1 MARQG
6 HCDSFPHGS
15 LLAAQVGYRLG
26 GVTPNRSLSQADQE
40 RQIDYRLGAGA
51 VDSRQV
57 WFLGS
62 GGTASLLGYRPGERV
77 TPEDAQV
84 VRDAMFGMDRL
95 TGERIPLHE
104 VGNPVARVAARPVAE
119 MLQVAMSAARASAEE
134 CFSSRDAWARWKAV
148 ERSGARS
155 NGTVVFATA
164 AGLLR
169 SNELAWRNYENACA
183 SNRTKVQQAAVK
195 PAFRINRAEVMERLG
210 AHHRALHEGGQ
221 PQDFGG
227 KSIDTSLSDLDLG
240 TWIWAQVEAESRRKV
255 VKENAGYEFTLTC
268 PKSFSVA
275 ALLDAPDRR
284 EEWLDTMREAVTGA
298 MDELMRRVAHGR
310 TGHNGEGPAI
320 RGDGY
325 AATVSIESHS
335 RELDPHLHGHVMIPN
350 RLLCADGKDRGMG
363 FGGSDFINHAWLVQ
377 AEFERRLRR
386 LSVERGLVPGWE
398 MDLANQQWEVA
409 GADRD
414 MMEFFSQGHALVR
427 AAVAE
432 AVEGEGGRA
441 TRARMRQIDSRAKR
455 QVTGRKGDEQL
466 TWAQIRDRMQTR
478 ADAAG
483 IDLTAVF
490 NGPSPDPNVQPN
502 AWSRAAWALVVDQTV
517 CETKSHAITARVEA
531 CVRAIAPHEWDDDQI
546 RDTVRGVIADAFT
559 TGETKARG
567 SVGVRKHASDRILDA
582 ELRAW
587 SAFTDGYHSNPHR
600 LDSDTVAA
608 GLEQWKAAAGWT
620 AAGREFTPGQRALFE
635 QMTSGRDRVSLVVGA
650 AGSGK
655 TTAID
660 AARHVLAAHG
670 QQVYGVSVAA
680 IAAQGLKHAARIQS
694 GTVAYLVNRIEFA
707 TNPIHPIRRNL
718 DALDASPSRADQ
730 ARAASIRTRFAL
742 PDMDHLVIDEASMIA
757 ATDLATV
764 LEWTRDQGI
773 TVTLVGDDKQLSAV
787 GPSGL
792 FPRLQHARPGAE
804 LTENLRQRTDVGRE
818 CAAFLRD
825 GDTEAALTLL
835 ADAGQLI
842 VVASQA
848 EAEHALVQA
857 WATRAATAADPF
869 ERLATCGIES
879 QRNDQVDILNA
890 LARRI
895 AREQGWVTGPDTSY
909 QTRAGEA
916 LYAVGDQVVITRNIR
931 RRDGTTLANGTRGI
945 VAATDPDGLRILTRD
960 EAGENRHDRLTVTQ
974 TVRNARHGYAMTTH
988 KLQGQTLASLVV
1000 DVGPDRDLSA
1010 TYVAFTRH
1018 RDDVLAVVNIADIAT
1033 GPEIERLIA
1042 AGPDARRDAVIAMT
1056 ANRIR
1061 QRGFADSPTAHESIG
1076 RSLAR
1081 AAEAVTPDVT
1091 PDAYGHDL
1099 GLE

>member
-1 MARQG
+1 M
-6 HCDSFPHGS
+6 
-15 LLAAQVGYRLG
+15 GYRLG
-26 GVTPNRSLSQADQE
+26 GVTPERSLSQADQE

-77 TPEDAQV
+77 RPDDAQI
-84 VRDAMFGMDRL
+84 VRDAMFGIDRR

-104 VGNPVARVAARPVAE
+104 VGNPVARVAAKPVFE
-119 MLQVAMSAARASAEE
+119 AMKAAWTADGVDPRDSWTSVHHAAKLRALESAGQRQT
-134 CFSSRDAWARWKAV
+134 
-148 ERSGARS
+148 
-155 NGTVVFATA
+155 GTVVFATA

-169 SNELAWRNYENACA
+169 SNELAWRNYENACE
-183 SNRTKVQQAAVK
+183 SNRTKVKQAAAK
-195 PAFRINRAEVMERLG
+195 PAFHINRAEVMLRLG
-210 AHHRALHEGGQ
+210 AHHRALHESGEPQEFGGQ
-221 PQDFGG
+221 L
-227 KSIDTSLSDLDLG
+227 IDTSLSDVDLG
-240 TWIWAQVEAESRRKV
+240 TWIWAQVETESRRKV

-275 ALLDAPDRR
+275 AFLDAPARR
-284 EEWLDTMREAVTGA
+284 DEWLDTMRDAVTA
-298 MDELMRRVAHGR
+298 ATDELMGRVAHGR

-350 RLLCADGKDRGMG
+350 RVLCADGKERGMG
-363 FGGSDFINHAWLVQ
+363 SGGSDLINHAWLIQ
-377 AEFERRLRR
+377 AEFERHLRR
-386 LSVERGLVPGWE
+386 LSIERGLVSGWE
-398 MDLANQQWEVA
+398 MDLASQQWEVA

-414 MMEFFSQGHALVR
+414 TMAFFSQGHALVQ
-427 AAVAE
+427 AAVVDALE
-432 AVEGEGGRA
+432 DEGGRA
-441 TRARMRQIDSRAKR
+441 TKARIRQLDSRAKR
-455 QVTGRKGDEQL
+455 QVSGRKGDQQL
-466 TWAQIRDRMQTR
+466 TWAQIRHRMQAR
-478 ADAAG
+478 ANSAG
-483 IDLTAVF
+483 IDLTTAYS
-490 NGPSPDPNVQPN
+490 GPAPDPNAQPG
-502 AWSRAAWALVVDQTV
+502 AWPRAAWALVVDQTV

-531 CVRAIAPHEWDDDQI
+531 CVRAFAPHEWDDDQI
-546 RDTVRGVIADAFT
+546 RDTVRSVIADAFT

-567 SVGVRKHASDRILDA
+567 SVGVRKHASDRILEA

-587 SAFTDGYHSNPHR
+587 SAFTDGYDTNPHR
-600 LDSDTVAA
+600 LDPNTAA
-608 GLEQWKAAAGWT
+608 TGLEQWKAIAGWT
-620 AAGREFTPGQRALFE
+620 AAEREFTPGQRALFE
-635 QMTSGRDRVSLVVGA
+635 QMTSGSDRVGIVIGA

-670 QQVYGVSVAA
+670 QQVYGISVAA
-680 IAAQGLKHAARIQS
+680 IAAQGLKHAAKIQS
-694 GTVAYLVNRIEFA
+694 GTVAYLVNRIEFS
-707 TNPIHPIRRNL
+707 TNPMHPIRRKL
-718 DALDASPSRADQ
+718 DALDASSRRADH
-730 ARAASIRTRFAL
+730 ARAASIRARFAL
-742 PDMDHLVIDEASMIA
+742 PVMDHLVIDEASMIA

-773 TVTLVGDDKQLSAV
+773 TVTLVGDDKQLSAI

-792 FPRLQHARPGAE
+792 FPRLRQARPGAE
-804 LTENLRQRTDVGRE
+804 LSENLRQRTDVGRE

-835 ADAGQLI
+835 ADAGQLV
-842 VVASQA
+842 VVASQT
-848 EAEHALVQA
+848 EADHALVHA
-857 WATRAATAADPF
+857 WATRAASADDPF

-879 QRNDQVDILNA
+879 QRNDQVNILNA

-895 AREQGWVTGPDTSY
+895 AREQGWLTGPDTRY
-909 QTRAGEA
+909 QTRAGEGT
-916 LYAVGDQVVITRNIR
+916 YAVGDQVVITRNIR
-931 RRDGTTLANGTRGI
+931 RRDGSTLANGTRGI
-945 VAATDPDGLRILTRD
+945 VAATEPEGMRILTRD
-960 EAGENRHDRLTVTQ
+960 EGGQEHEDRLSLTQ

-988 KLQGQTLASLVV
+988 KLQGQTLSSLVV

-1081 AAEAVTPDVT
+1081 AAEAATPAVTPDT
-1091 PDAYGHDL
+1091 YGQGL

>member
-26 GVTPNRSLSQADQE
+26 GVTPDRSLSQADQE

-62 GGTASLLGYRPGERV
+62 GGTASLLGYRPGEQV
-77 TPEDAQV
+77 TPADAQV
-84 VRDAMFGMDRL
+84 VRDAMFGIDRR
-95 TGERIPLHE
+95 TGARIPLHE
-104 VGNPVARVAARPVAE
+104 VGNPVARISARPMAE
-119 MLQVAMSAARASAEE
+119 TIQAAMSEARTSADD
-134 CFSSRDAWARWKAV
+134 CFVSRDARARWSAV
-148 ERSGARS
+148 DRAGTRR

-164 AGLLR
+164 DAILR
-169 SNELAWRNYENACA
+169 SNERAWRNYESACE
-183 SNRTKVQQAAVK
+183 SKRSKVKQAAVK
-195 PAFRINRAEVMERLG
+195 PALRINRRDVMERLG
-210 AHHRALHEGGQ
+210 AHHRALHEAGE

-227 KSIDTSLSDLDLG
+227 QPIDLSLSDVDLG
-240 TWIWAQVEAESRRKV
+240 TWIWARVEAESRRKV

-275 ALLDAPDRR
+275 ALLDDPVRR
-284 EEWLDTMREAVTGA
+284 DEWLDTMREAVTEA
-298 MDELMRRVAHGR
+298 TDELMRRVAHGR

-335 RELDPHLHGHVMIPN
+335 RALDPHLHGHVMIPN
-350 RLLCADGKDRGMG
+350 RVLCADGKERGMG
-363 FGGSDFINHAWLVQ
+363 SGGSDLVNHAWLIQ
-377 AEFERRLRR
+377 AEFERHLRR
-386 LSVERGLVPGWE
+386 LSIERGLVSGWE

-414 MMEFFSQGHALVR
+414 TMAFFSQGHALVQ
-427 AAVAE
+427 AAVVDALE
-432 AVEGEGGRA
+432 DEGGRA
-441 TRARMRQIDSRAKR
+441 TKARIRQLDSRAKR
-455 QVTGRKGDEQL
+455 QVTGRKGDQQL
-466 TWAQIRDRMQTR
+466 TWAQIGHRMRAR

-483 IDLTAVF
+483 IDLTTAYS
-490 NGPSPDPNVQPN
+490 GTAPDPNAQPG
-502 AWSRAAWALVVDQTV
+502 AWPRAAWALVVDQTV
-517 CETKSHAITARVEA
+517 CETKSHSITARVEA
-531 CVRAIAPHEWDDDQI
+531 CVRAFAPHEWDDDRI

-567 SVGVRKHASDRILDA
+567 SVGVRKHASDRILEA

-587 SAFTDGYHSNPHR
+587 SAFTDGYDSNPHR
-600 LDSDTVAA
+600 LDPDAALA
-608 GLEQWKAAAGWT
+608 GLEHWMTAAGWS
-620 AAGREFTPGQRALFE
+620 ASGREFTPGQRALFE
-635 QMTSGRDRVSLVVGA
+635 QMTSGRDRVGIVIGA

-660 AARHVLAAHG
+660 AARHVLAADG

-680 IAAQGLKHAARIQS
+680 IAAQSLKHAAKIQS

-707 TNPIHPIRRNL
+707 TNPMHPVRRQV
-718 DALDASPSRADQ
+718 DALDASPNRADH
-730 ARAASIRTRFAL
+730 ARAASIRARFAL
-742 PDMDHLVIDEASMIA
+742 PVMDHLVIDEASMIA

-773 TVTLVGDDKQLSAV
+773 TVTLVGDDKQLSAI

-792 FPRLQHARPGAE
+792 FPRLQQARPGAE

-835 ADAGQLI
+835 ADAGQLV
-842 VVASQA
+842 VVASQT
-848 EAEHALVQA
+848 EADHALVQA
-857 WATRAATAADPF
+857 WATRAATAQDPF

-895 AREQGWVTGPDTSY
+895 ARERGWLTGPDTSY
-909 QTRAGEA
+909 QTRAGQA
-916 LYAVGDQVVITRNIR
+916 TYAVGDQVVITKNIR
-931 RRDGTTLANGTRGI
+931 RRDGSTLANGTRGI
-945 VAATDPDGLRILTRD
+945 VADTGPDGVRILTRD
-960 EAGENRHDRLTVTQ
+960 EAGQERRDRLTVPQ

-988 KLQGQTLASLVV
+988 KLQGQTLSSLVV

-1042 AGPDARRDAVIAMT
+1042 AGPDSRRDAVIAMT

-1081 AAEAVTPDVT
+1081 AADAVTPDVT
-1091 PDAYGHDL
+1091 PDTYGQDL